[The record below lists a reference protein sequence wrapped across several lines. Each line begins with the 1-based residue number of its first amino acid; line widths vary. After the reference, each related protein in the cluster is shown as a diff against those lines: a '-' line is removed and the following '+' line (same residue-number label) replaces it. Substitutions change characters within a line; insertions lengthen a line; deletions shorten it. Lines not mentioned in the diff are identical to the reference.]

1 MKEGISMTEIDP
13 KVDFIFKLIFGNEE
27 NTDILLSLLNSI
39 LKLEEKDKLD
49 KIEVLNPFLRRELL
63 EEKTSILDVKAK
75 TVTGELINIE
85 IQLSNKYNMD
95 KRSLYYWSK
104 LYSGQLGAGHD
115 YKELKKTI
123 TINIINFNYIDGD
136 NFHKI
141 FHIREDSSEK
151 ILNDDLEIH
160 FVELLK
166 VPKATKEERDPL
178 QMWVQF
184 LKYENKE
191 LLEEYAMAEPAIKKA
206 INVLD
211 YLNKDVDT
219 KELYEIR
226 EKALKDETSMINGA
240 KLEGKLEGTLE
251 AARNMY
257 EDGMPIEK
265 IKKYTGINDE
275 EMDKII
281 NLMDKKQI

>member
-1 MKEGISMTEIDP
+1 MNDNCKGKNHEYSRKI
-13 KVDFIFKLIFGNEE
+13 
-27 NTDILLSLLNSI
+27 SLLNSI

-49 KIEVLNPFLRRELL
+49 KIEVLNPFIRKELL

-75 TVTGELINIE
+75 TATGELINIE

-95 KRSLYYWSK
+95 KRSLFYWSR
-104 LYSGQLGAGHD
+104 LYSGQLAVGHD

-141 FHIREDSSEK
+141 FHIKEDSSEK

-226 EKALKDETSMINGA
+226 EKALKDEISMINGA
-240 KLEGKLEGTLE
+240 KLEGKLE
-251 AARNMY
+251 AAKNMY

-275 EMDKII
+275 EMNRIKS
-281 NLMDKKQI
+281 LSDKKAN